1 MPRESRHS
9 NQMGERNGDAHSFA
23 WWLPFSV
30 AGHTVEGNGTGTHI
44 VLHGGCHSRSQAIPL
59 SIVKVSGRGVEVMN
73 GIAGENRDSETCSQ
87 APTPTVTTRLA
98 TPLSFVSVTI
108 SLGTN
113 ISVSGYHP

>member
-1 MPRESRHS
+1 
-9 NQMGERNGDAHSFA
+9 
-23 WWLPFSV
+23 
-30 AGHTVEGNGTGTHI
+30 
-44 VLHGGCHSRSQAIPL
+44 
-59 SIVKVSGRGVEVMN
+59 MN